1 MPKHS
6 LEIYTNA
13 LRNIIRSSHLYSK
26 EHLGSI
32 FEALIFS
39 LQDTSNYLKITE
51 NHEYLN
57 KIGIETFTL
66 ELINAILFF
75 IESFNL
81 GWSDSVKILELAN
94 IILGGCIAYQ
104 WPTVVSNFSL
114 SLYSLFVKFVFEIFK
129 KKTEKLRFSLW
140 SLLCQPFIVQL
151 SNFDFIGKLLIY
163 C

>member
-1 MPKHS
+1 MPRHS

-13 LRNIIRSSHLYSK
+13 LKNIIRSSHLYSK

-39 LQDTSNYLKITE
+39 LQDTSNYLKISE

-57 KIGIETFTL
+57 KIGIEAFTL

-104 WPTVVSNFSL
+104 WPTAVSDL
-114 SLYSLFVKFVFEIFK
+114 SS
-129 KKTEKLRFSLW
+129 
-140 SLLCQPFIVQL
+140 SLLSVHGFFLGYSKNWKTASRNYFPKAVAYYVVA
-151 SNFDFIGKLLIY
+151 D
-163 C
+163 